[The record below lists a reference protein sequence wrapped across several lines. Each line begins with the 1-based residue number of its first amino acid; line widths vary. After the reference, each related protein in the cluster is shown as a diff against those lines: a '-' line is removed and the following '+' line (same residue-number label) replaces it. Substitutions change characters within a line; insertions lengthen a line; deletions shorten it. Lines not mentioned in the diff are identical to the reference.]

1 MLYRCSDTVIST
13 SGGAISCNLCNCCR
27 LALGKAPEPQMP
39 DVARANGLCQESNKG
54 LATTGLEK
62 KKTEKWKNNAK
73 TKTRKRTQMHI
84 ARVMVFCRSDIAPR
98 FRCFGRRGG
107 GHHCGFCS
115 VGFHAGAF
123 VLVLRPLVIA
133 LFVGGLFMPPWRHGH
148 LLVTRNVVVSKIV
161 THNVCVFPYF
171 TG

>member
-1 MLYRCSDTVIST
+1 M
-13 SGGAISCNLCNCCR
+13 
-27 LALGKAPEPQMP
+27 ALNNKKKRENSKIHKT
-39 DVARANGLCQESNKG
+39 DKVYQESKDGIGNYGVGNK
-54 LATTGLEK
+54 LNNEK
-62 KKTEKWKNNAK
+62 TYAK
-73 TKTRKRTQMHI
+73 TKTRKLPKMHI

-107 GHHCGFCS
+107 DVSSLWFLLGWVPRGCVCR
-115 VGFHAGAF
+115 

-148 LLVTRNVVVSKIV
+148 LLVTHNVVVSKIV